1 MLHTDIITSIPAV
14 AEAHAAFTEASKAK
28 DSLGLIA
35 SRRHAEWQAAVAK
48 LDVGTA
54 LPVEPSPVPT
64 DHERMH
70 ADTRLSVAR
79 EALKAALN
87 AHSGELAES
96 FRTREQQALAE
107 VRELASRIEEIADGI
122 TDLLRDVIWFE
133 HASGIPVGIPQGLF
147 SDVKGVILEIAHGG
161 SVGRNHRAG
170 TFLANI

>member
-14 AEAHAAFTEASKAK
+14 AVAHAAFTKASKAK

-87 AHSGELAES
+87 ANYDALAAAFRDREARLLEEVAELAD
-96 FRTREQQALAE
+96 
-107 VRELASRIEEIADGI
+107 RIDEIADQAN
-122 TDLLRDVIWFE
+122 DLQRDVIWLE
-133 HASGIPVGIPQGLF
+133 RTSQRDVPPTGGLF
-147 SDVKGVILEIAHGG
+147 TDIKDVIVHVARGG
-161 SVGRNHRAG
+161 APGRGLREG
-170 TFLANI
+170 TFFKNI